1 MDKDVLIYIHRQ
13 TQTHTCTT
21 IIQVLKEKILP
32 FATVWMDL
40 EGIMLGEISQT
51 GEGWGEWELGEG
63 GSKAQTFS
71 YKVNK
76 Y

>member
-40 EGIMLGEISQT
+40 EGIIILSEVNQT
-51 GEGWGEWELGEG
+51 E
-63 GSKAQTFS
+63 T
-71 YKVNK
+71 NTI
-76 Y
+76 